1 MAIPRGIP
9 KKDTDAVEE
18 MLSDIAN
25 GRKTAV
31 KLPGF
36 TLFFLP
42 YATLEPAKLPDEQ
55 VIEKLREMAEFYR
68 EFIFEKKK
76 HRHRIYQ
83 EDVPDDIDEQRGREY
98 REMRKLRPRR
108 GQSE

>member
-1 MAIPRGIP
+1 MAVPRGIP
-9 KKDTDAVEE
+9 KKDTEAVEE

-36 TLFFLP
+36 TLFFMP
-42 YATLEPAKLPDEQ
+42 YTTLEPAKLTDEQ
-55 VIEKLREMAEFYR
+55 VIEKLRDMAEFYR
-68 EFIFEKKK
+68 DFIFEKKK

-83 EDVPDDIDEQRGREY
+83 EDVPDDIDEQNGRYFKE
-98 REMRKLRPRR
+98 LRHRR
-108 GQSE
+108 